1 MPNPTA
7 SNMHSFGLPNSSIL
21 WSEHWWSGNL
31 SGSHLLQ
38 QAGDKIMGKQPNTVP
53 EPLDTS
59 STEIEPQ
66 MGKGVTQNSSGNASY
81 HSLRMGYHR
90 LSRFW
95 GIITEDEVMMLSYP
109 PTHQPPLFP
118 LLFFLSFYLNIF
130 LILYLSPSAT
140 DKWASCFIHYT

>member
-7 SNMHSFGLPNSSIL
+7 SNNMHSFGLPNSSSIL

-95 GIITEDEVMMLSYP
+95 GYYHWRWGDDVVIPTHP
-109 PTHQPPLFP
+109 PTPSISSSFFP
-118 LLFFLSFYLNIF
+118 IF
-130 LILYLSPSAT
+130 LFKYISYIIFKS
-140 DKWASCFIHYT
+140 KCNR